1 MIRLVVL
8 LLIIAG
14 VAGYFTRPDEAKMRQ
29 AAEAALSGSN
39 NPISAIGDA
48 IVSGVGDRSY
58 DNYYVAS
65 KYTIASAVGRPGVQC
80 WGYFTQVSCSRVEQT
95 DSGATTH

>member
-29 AAEAALSGSN
+29 GADAVLS
-39 NPISAIGDA
+39 NPQDISQGLQSIGA
-48 IVSGVGDRSY
+48 GVAGDRAY
-58 DNYYVAS
+58 DNYQVAA
-65 KYTIASAVGRPGVQC
+65 KYTISLDHNPVVQC
-80 WGYFTQVSCSRVEQT
+80 WGYFTQVSCNRVEHS
-95 DSGATTH
+95 DSGSTTH